1 MKKVTLMTEFKLF
14 LKIKGAW
21 ILLIGIF
28 LYGIGTGILAPMNAV
43 YMRDEIGLSKIE
55 IVSIFS
61 ISLLLNMVTTI
72 LIGIISDKIK
82 RKKPLPIFACILCMT
97 GLLIYM
103 NATTYVETM
112 MGMVFAVAPSGLI
125 MGQFFAMARNHFM
138 TLAPDIYEM
147 AQIWLRAMLSV
158 GFFTGL
164 LVGANLYIIGTFKSV
179 LWGNFLGYAT
189 LFVVLIFYKEYVE
202 PAAISSVKGEACSL
216 VMLFALLLLACAD
229 SLRGLYLPLVVFQL
243 FKEPQLMSYLWS
255 IQAVFELLFMT
266 VAGYWANKFG
276 SKPVIIIGSLCALTT
291 YILYSMNPPI
301 WVFFLVQPL
310 YSFFVSVLYGVAMGY
325 VQRMFN
331 TRIGFGSSLYVFLS
345 QTAALIGYFLPF
357 LIPGYH
363 PRIFIIPSVL
373 VCAAFILMFGLFFID
388 RVRAKKDPHSIGAT
402 G

>member
-1 MKKVTLMTEFKLF
+1 VKVLTEFKLF

-21 ILLIGIF
+21 ILLMGIF
-28 LYGIGTGILAPMNAV
+28 LYGIGTGILAPMNAI
-43 YMRDEIGLSKIE
+43 YMRDGIGLSKIQ
-55 IVSIFS
+55 IVSVFS
-61 ISLLLNMVTTI
+61 ISLVLNMVTTI
-72 LIGIISDKIK
+72 VFGIISDKIE
-82 RKKPLPIFACILCMT
+82 RKKPLPISACILCMT

-103 NATTYVETM
+103 NASTYVVTLI
-112 MGMVFAVAPSGLI
+112 GMVFVVAPSGLI
-125 MGQFFAMARNHFM
+125 MGQLFSMSRNHFM

-147 AQIWLRAMLSV
+147 AQIWLRAMFSV

-164 LVGANLYIIGTFKSV
+164 LVGANLYIIGNFKSV
-179 LWGNFLGYAT
+179 LWGNFMGYAI
-189 LFVVLIFYKEYVE
+189 LFVVLIFYKEYKQ
-202 PAAISSVKGEACSL
+202 PTAITSMKGEAFSL

-229 SLRGLYLPLVVFQL
+229 ALRGLYLPLVVFQL

-255 IQAVFELLFMT
+255 VQAVFELLFMT

-276 SKPVIIIGSLCALTT
+276 SQRVIILGSLCALTA
-291 YILYSMNPPI
+291 YLLYSVNPPI
-301 WVFFLVQPL
+301 AVFFLIQPI

-373 VCAAFILMFGLFFID
+373 VCAAIILIIGLLFMN
-388 RVRAKKDPHSIGAT
+388 RVRSKKNPHSIGAT

>member
-1 MKKVTLMTEFKLF
+1 MKKVTIMTEFKLF

-103 NATTYVETM
+103 NATTYVETLI
-112 MGMVFAVAPSGLI
+112 GMIFAVAPSGLI

-138 TLAPDIYEM
+138 TIAPDIYEM

-164 LVGANLYIIGTFKSV
+164 LVGANLYIIGNFKSV
-179 LWGNFLGYAT
+179 LWGNFLGYLT
-189 LFVVLIFYKEYVE
+189 LFVVLIFYKEYVK
-202 PAAISSVKGEACSL
+202 PASISSVKGEAFSL

-291 YILYSMNPPI
+291 YILYSVNPPI

-345 QTAALIGYFLPF
+345 QTAALIGYVLPF

-373 VCAAFILMFGLFFID
+373 VCAAFILMFGLFIIN
-388 RVRAKKDPHSIGAT
+388 RVRAKKDPHSIGAI